1 MDKERRKQLMQ
12 EYRDRKP
19 EMGVVSIRC
28 NTTGD
33 TYLGI
38 STDTRESFNSIR
50 GRFFLSGH
58 PNKELQAL
66 WDRYGEDDFTFA
78 VEQVLKYED
87 PKADHTRELNELYEK
102 CLAADSSAKRI
113 WK

>member
-19 EMGVVSIRC
+19 EMGIIAIC
-28 NTTGD
+28 CTATGD

-50 GRFFLSGH
+50 GRFFLGGH

-66 WDRYGEDDFTFA
+66 WDQYGEDGFTFS
-78 VEQVLKYED
+78 VERILKYED
-87 PKADHTRELNELYEK
+87 PKADQSRELNELYEK
-102 CLAADSSAKRI
+102 CLTANGSAKKI